1 MVITIHLLGGRCRFI
16 ELTDTRKSSCGGRRT
31 IIFER
36 PPNRIAIEIMSST
49 GTSLWR
55 VAGMSY
61 LQYVNKSAGILRE
74 ALKEPVKSKLTPRT
88 NVEFAGFKWADGER
102 GKRGK

>member
-1 MVITIHLLGGRCRFI
+1 
-16 ELTDTRKSSCGGRRT
+16 
-31 IIFER
+31 
-36 PPNRIAIEIMSST
+36 MSST

-74 ALKEPVKSKLTPRT
+74 ALKEPIKSKLTPRT

-102 GKRGK
+102 GKRGKQSALIAMSIPLYGGKNGVYSYVCYMW

>member
-1 MVITIHLLGGRCRFI
+1 
-16 ELTDTRKSSCGGRRT
+16 
-31 IIFER
+31 
-36 PPNRIAIEIMSST
+36 MSST

-74 ALKEPVKSKLTPRT
+74 ALKEPIKSKLTPRT

-102 GKRGK
+102 GKRGKRAALIAYRNRMDKNGVYSYVCDIR